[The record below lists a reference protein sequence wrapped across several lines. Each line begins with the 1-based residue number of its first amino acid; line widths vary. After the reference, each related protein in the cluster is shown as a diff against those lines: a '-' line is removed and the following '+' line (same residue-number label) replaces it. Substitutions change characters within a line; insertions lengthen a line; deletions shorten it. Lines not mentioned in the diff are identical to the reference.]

1 MFQVHTKTMYRF
13 VKMHVRITSLPT
25 KQQLQG
31 LAMIQ
36 KKQINL
42 SFEVEKLKI
51 KASQEAV
58 TTLSIE

>member
-1 MFQVHTKTMYRF
+1 MYRF
-13 VKMHVRITSLPT
+13 VKMHVRITDEAT
-25 KQQLQG
+25 ATG
-31 LAMIQ
+31 AAMIQ
-36 KKQINL
+36 KKQINV